1 MHKCVCTVNYCG
13 SFWRYKYHSYL
24 PLLVILM
31 AASLKGNSK
40 RRRTNSKHEEQYTV
54 TVRTSLFGFAFQGEV
69 LLSFSFSCKSF
80 VTLSLPTNLTKPRK
94 LLNDLNYLMKP
105 EGVTTQMKALDEY
118 FVMVVFTLLLNKVH
132 IFSILCLIWTLKH
145 GSESWCWLV
154 LEVPW
159 ILTNVTWQWLIHHSK
174 CFAHWRL
181 LDANNSR
188 ILTFW

>member
-1 MHKCVCTVNYCG
+1 
-13 SFWRYKYHSYL
+13 
-24 PLLVILM
+24 M

-159 ILTNVTWQWLIHHSK
+159 ILTIVTWQS
-174 CFAHWRL
+174 RL
-181 LDANNSR
+181 FIIQNALHTED
-188 ILTFW
+188 FWMPTIPGF